1 MIPIFKTKT
10 APRKTGAARQ
20 SAPVKKE
27 PSTEHIH
34 DYIYM
39 ILPGAV
45 KFMTD
50 HYICGNTFRS
60 CWAIREYPTSTS
72 QQALLQHLGE
82 KDGVT
87 LKIYTRTVTAGEER
101 RLYSQAEKSNKLKR
115 NNSND
120 IRQNVIAEQN
130 LQDVT
135 TVIATQLKNREPL
148 VHCAVFIELMA
159 FSKEKLDDL
168 QGVVLAELSRAKINV
183 DRLLLRQQEGFLS
196 AQPCGR
202 NVFGPQYERVLPAS
216 SVANLYP
223 FCYSGKTD
231 PRGFYLGRDK
241 FGSNIIVDFD
251 RRAED
256 KTNGNILILGNSG
269 QGKSYLLKDIL
280 YIFRAAGKQVIAL
293 DAEHE
298 YEDLT
303 RNLGGTYLDMMSG
316 ECKINVLEPKVWQE
330 NQSPAAILG
339 GHISFMLD
347 FFRSYK
353 NFSDKQTDA
362 ISIMLQKTFEKF
374 GMTTGDGLKRDAK
387 DYPILSDLYE
397 IMEHEYRNYQNK
409 NKELYTAETLQET
422 LLGLHSI
429 CVGPDSIFFNGHT
442 SVENTGSITF
452 GLKDLLEDGEQIKN
466 PTMFNLLS
474 FMSNTLLTRGGAV
487 AAIDEFYLY
496 LSNLRAV
503 EYIRNFMKRVR
514 KFDSNV
520 ILASHNIEDYF
531 IEGIRE
537 YTKPLFAI
545 PTHKFY
551 FNMGDVRQA
560 EIIDN
565 LALTESEYALIAQ
578 PERGSC
584 LYRCGNE
591 RYNLKVIAPPHR
603 EKLFGRAGG
612 N

>member
-1 MIPIFKTKT
+1 MSCIIRKKNSDKT
-10 APRKTGAARQ
+10 APIPQRPA
-20 SAPVKKE
+20 
-27 PSTEHIH
+27 TEHIH
-34 DYIYM
+34 DFVYM
-39 ILPGAV
+39 VLPGAV
-45 KFMTD
+45 KFLTD
-50 HYICGNTFRS
+50 HYIFGNTYRC

-87 LKIYTRTVTAGEER
+87 LKIYTRTVTAAEER

-115 NNSND
+115 SNSND

-148 VHCAVFIELMA
+148 VHCAVYIELMA
-159 FSKEKLDDL
+159 FSMEKLEDL
-168 QGVVLAELSRAKINV
+168 QGLVMAELSRAKINV
-183 DRLLLRQQEGFLS
+183 DKLLLRQQEGFTS
-196 AQPCGR
+196 VQPCGR
-202 NVFGPQYERVLPAS
+202 NVLGVQYERVLPAS

-269 QGKSYLLKDIL
+269 QGKSFLLKDIL
-280 YIFRAAGKQVIAL
+280 YIFRAAGKQVLAL

-303 RNLGGTYLDMMSG
+303 LNLGGEYIDMMSG
-316 ECKINVLEPKVWQE
+316 QCKINVMEPKVWQE
-330 NQSPAAILG
+330 NQSPAAVIG

-347 FFRSYK
+347 FFKSYAPFPDQQA
-353 NFSDKQTDA
+353 NT
-362 ISIMLQKTFEKF
+362 ISIMLQKLYDKF
-374 GMTTGDGLKRDAK
+374 GMDGRDNRKRGPK
-387 DYPILSDLYE
+387 DYPVLADLYE
-397 IMEHEYRNYQNK
+397 LMDAEYRGYDSGK
-409 NKELYTAETLQET
+409 KELYTAETLQAT
-422 LLGLHSI
+422 LLGLQSI
-429 CVGPDSIFFNGHT
+429 CVGPDSVFFNGHT
-442 SVENTGSITF
+442 SIENTGSITF
-452 GLKDLLEDGEQIKN
+452 GLKDLLESGEQIRG
-466 PTMFNLLS
+466 PAMFNLLA
-474 FMSNTLLTRGGAV
+474 FMSNTLLTRGNAV
-487 AAIDEFYLY
+487 AAIDEFYLF
-496 LSNLRAV
+496 LSNMRTV

-514 KFDSNV
+514 KFNSNV
-520 ILASHNIEDYF
+520 ILASQNVEDYF
-531 IEGIRE
+531 IEGIKE
-537 YTKPLFAI
+537 YTKPMFAI

-551 FNMGDVRQA
+551 FNMGDVRKD

-565 LALTESEYALIAQ
+565 LALTESEYALIAM

-591 RYNLKVIAPPHR
+591 RYNLKVIAPPYR
-603 EKLFGRAGG
+603 EKMFGGAGG
-612 N
+612 S

>member
-1 MIPIFKTKT
+1 MVIIPKKKSAQNRT
-10 APRKTGAARQ
+10 APIQKEQ
-20 SAPVKKE
+20 SIN
-27 PSTEHIH
+27 HIH
-34 DYIYM
+34 DFIYM
-39 ILPGAV
+39 ILPGV
-45 KFMTD
+45 IKFMTD
-50 HYICGNTFRS
+50 HYICGNTYRS
-60 CWAIREYPTSTS
+60 CWAIREYPTSTT
-72 QQALLQHLGE
+72 QQALLQHLGQ

-115 NNSND
+115 NSSND

-135 TVIATQLKNREPL
+135 AVIATQLKNREPL

-168 QGVVLAELSRAKINV
+168 QGVVMAELSRAKINV
-183 DRLLLRQQEGFLS
+183 DRLLLRQQEGFIS
-196 AQPCGR
+196 VQPCGR
-202 NVFGPQYERVLPAS
+202 NVLGTQYERVLPAS

-231 PRGFYLGRDK
+231 PHGFYLGRDK

-251 RRAED
+251 KRAED

-280 YIFRAAGKQVIAL
+280 YIFRASGKQVLAL

-303 RNLGGTYLDMMSG
+303 RNLGGTYIDMMSG
-316 ECKINVLEPKVWQE
+316 ECKINVMEPKVWQE
-330 NQSPAAILG
+330 NQSPAAVLG

-353 NFSDKQTDA
+353 NFNDQQTDA
-362 ISIMLQKTFEKF
+362 ISIMLQKTFEKA
-374 GMTTGDGLKRDAK
+374 GMASGSGLKRAPK

-397 IMEHEYRNYQNK
+397 LMEKEYRNYDSK
-409 NKELYTAETLQET
+409 NKELYTGGTLQDT

-442 SVENTGSITF
+442 SIENSGNITF
-452 GLKDLLEDGEQIKN
+452 GLKDLLESGEQIKN

-474 FMSNTLLTRGGAV
+474 FMSNTLLTRGKAV

-520 ILASHNIEDYF
+520 ILASQNIEDYF

-545 PTHKFY
+545 PAHKFY
-551 FNMGDVRQA
+551 FNMGDVRKD
-560 EIIDN
+560 EIIEN
-565 LALTESEYALIAQ
+565 LALTESEYALIAM

-603 EKLFGRAGG
+603 EKLFGKAGG

>member
-1 MIPIFKTKT
+1 
-10 APRKTGAARQ
+10 
-20 SAPVKKE
+20 
-27 PSTEHIH
+27 
-34 DYIYM
+34 M
-39 ILPGAV
+39 ILPGTV
-45 KFMTD
+45 KFFTD
-50 HYICGNTFRS
+50 YYICGNTYRC

-87 LKIYTRTVTAGEER
+87 LKIYTRTVTCAEER

-115 NNSND
+115 NQSND
-120 IRQNVIAEQN
+120 IRENVIAEQN

-135 TVIATQLKNREPL
+135 NVIATTLKNREPL

-159 FSKEKLDDL
+159 FSRKELEDL
-168 QGVVLAELSRAKINV
+168 QGVVQAELSRSKINM
-183 DRLLLRQQEGFLS
+183 DHLLLRQQEGFQS
-196 AQPCGR
+196 VMPSGH
-202 NVFGPQYERVLPAS
+202 NVLGAQYERVLPAS

-231 PRGFYLGRDK
+231 PRGHYLGRDK
-241 FGSNIIVDFD
+241 YGSNIIVDFD
-251 RRAED
+251 RRADD

-280 YIFRAAGKQVIAL
+280 YVFRASGKQVLAL

-303 RNLGGTYLDMMSG
+303 HSLGGTYIDLMSG
-316 ECKINVLEPKVWQE
+316 DCKINVLEPKVWQE

-339 GHISFMLD
+339 GHISFLLD

-353 NFSDKQTDA
+353 NFGDQQCDA
-362 ISIMLQKTFEKF
+362 ISIMLQKVFERF
-374 GMTTGDGLKRDAK
+374 GLTDGNLKHTSAG
-387 DYPILSDLYE
+387 YPILSDLYE
-397 IMEHEYRNYQNK
+397 MMEHEYRHYDNK
-409 NKELYTAETLQET
+409 NKELYTAETLQDT

-429 CVGPDSIFFNGHT
+429 CVGPDSVFFNGHT
-442 SVENTGSITF
+442 SIPADAGSITF
-452 GLKDLLEDGEQIKN
+452 GLKDLLEAGEQIKN
-466 PTMFNLLS
+466 PTMFNLLAY
-474 FMSNTLLTRGGAV
+474 MSNVLLTQGHAV
-487 AAIDEFYLY
+487 AAIDEFYLF
-496 LSNLRAV
+496 LGNLRAV

-520 ILASHNIEDYF
+520 ILASQNIEDYF
-531 IEGIRE
+531 LPNIVE

-545 PTHKFY
+545 PTHKFF
-551 FNMGDVRQA
+551 FNMGDAKRD
-560 EIIDN
+560 ELIEN
-565 LALTESEYALIAQ
+565 LGLTESEYGLIAQ

-584 LYRCGNE
+584 LFKCGSE

-603 EKLFGRAGG
+603 EKLFGAAGG
-612 N
+612 K

>member
-1 MIPIFKTKT
+1 MFYIFKTKSQ
-10 APRKTGAARQ
+10 PKSPQ
-20 SAPVKKE
+20 
-27 PSTEHIH
+27 PSEHIH
-34 DYIYM
+34 DFIDM
-39 ILPGAV
+39 ILPGVV
-45 KFMTD
+45 KFSTD
-50 HYICGNTFRS
+50 HYICGNTWR
-60 CWAIREYPTSTS
+60 CTWAIREYPTSTA

-101 RLYSQAEKSNKLKR
+101 RLYAQAEKSNKLKR
-115 NNSND
+115 HNSSNIQD
-120 IRQNVIAEQN
+120 NVVAEQN

-135 TVIATQLKNREPL
+135 NVIATTLKNREPL

-159 FSKEKLDDL
+159 FSQKELEDL
-168 QGVVLAELSRAKINV
+168 QGIVLAELSRAKINV
-183 DRLLLRQQEGFLS
+183 DRLILRQLEGFQS
-196 AQPCGR
+196 VMPTGH
-202 NVFGPQYERVLPAS
+202 NVPGHQYERVLPAS

-223 FCYSGKTD
+223 FAYSGKTD
-231 PRGFYLGRDK
+231 PEGHYLGRDK
-241 FGSNIIVDFD
+241 YGSNIIVDFD

-280 YIFRAAGKQVIAL
+280 YIFRASGKKVISL
-293 DAEHE
+293 DAEGE
-298 YEDLT
+298 YVDLT
-303 RNLGGTYLDMMSG
+303 HNLGGTYIDLMSG
-316 ECKINVLEPKVWQE
+316 QCKVNVMEPKIWQE
-330 NQSPAAILG
+330 NQSPVAIVG

-353 NFSDKQTDA
+353 SFSDQQIDA
-362 ISIMLQKTFEKF
+362 ISIMLQKVFERF
-374 GMTTGDGLKRDAK
+374 GMTGGSLKRAPG
-387 DYPILSDLYE
+387 DYPVLSDLYQL
-397 IMEHEYRNYQNK
+397 MEMEYRGYQNK

-429 CVGPDSIFFNGHT
+429 CVGPDSIFFNGHST
-442 SVENTGSITF
+442 IEDEGSITF
-452 GLKDLLEDGEQIKN
+452 GLKDLLEAGEQIKN
-466 PTMFNLLS
+466 PMMFNLLS
-474 FMSNTLLTRGGAV
+474 YMSNALLTEGSTV

-503 EYIRNFMKRVR
+503 VRIRDFMKRVR
-514 KFDSNV
+514 KFNSNI
-520 ILASHNIEDYF
+520 ILASQNVEDYF
-531 IEGIRE
+531 LPDIAE

-551 FNMGDVRQA
+551 FNMGDVKKS

-565 LALTESEYALIAQ
+565 LGLTESEYALIAQ

-584 LYRCGNE
+584 LFKCGYE

-603 EKLFGRAGG
+603 EKMFGMAGG
-612 N
+612 K

>member
-1 MIPIFKTKT
+1 MPPLSH
-10 APRKTGAARQ
+10 PRKEDAIIFTEKK
-20 SAPVKKE
+20 APTKE
-27 PSTEHIH
+27 ASPTHLH
-34 DYIYM
+34 DFIDM

-45 KFMTD
+45 KFQTD
-50 HYICGNTFRS
+50 HYLCGNTYRC
-60 CWAIREYPTSTS
+60 CWAIREYPTSTG

-82 KDGVT
+82 RDGVT
-87 LKIYTRTVTAGEER
+87 LKIYTRTVTAAEER
-101 RLYSQAEKSNKLKR
+101 RLYNQAAKSNKLKR
-115 NNSND
+115 HNASNIQD
-120 IRQNVIAEQN
+120 NVQAEQN

-135 TVIATQLKNREPL
+135 AVIATTLKNREPL
-148 VHCAVFIELMA
+148 IHCAVYIELMA
-159 FSKEKLDDL
+159 FSMEQLEDL
-168 QGVVLAELSRAKINV
+168 QSVVLGELSRAKINV
-183 DRLLLRQQEGFLS
+183 DKLLLRQQEGFRAVMPS
-196 AQPCGR
+196 GY
-202 NVFGPQYERVLPAS
+202 NVLGAQYERVLPAS

-223 FCYSGKTD
+223 FAYSGKTD
-231 PRGFYLGRDK
+231 PRGHYLGRDK
-241 FGSNIIVDFD
+241 YGSNIICDFD

-256 KTNGNILILGNSG
+256 KTNGNVLILGNSG

-280 YIFRAAGKQVIAL
+280 YAFRASGKQIISL

-303 RNLGGTYLDMMSG
+303 RSMGGAYIDLMSG
-316 ECKINVLEPKVWQE
+316 DCKINVLEPKIWQE

-339 GHISFMLD
+339 GHISFLLD

-353 NFSDKQTDA
+353 NFSDQQTDA
-362 ISIMLQKTFEKF
+362 ISIMLQKVFDRF
-374 GMTTGDGLKRDAK
+374 GMVGGSLKRK
-387 DYPILSDLYE
+387 PTDYPILSDLYE
-397 IMEHEYRNYQNK
+397 LTEREYRNYDSK
-409 NKELYTAETLQET
+409 NKELYTAETLQDT

-429 CVGPDSIFFNGHT
+429 CVGPDSVFFNGHT
-442 SVENTGSITF
+442 SIPADAGSVTF
-452 GLKDLLEDGEQIKN
+452 GLKDLLETGEQIKN

-474 FMSNTLLTRGGAV
+474 YMANVLLTQGHAV
-487 AAIDEFYLY
+487 AAVDEFYLY

-520 ILASHNIEDYF
+520 ILASQNIEDYF
-531 IEGIRE
+531 LPGIAE

-551 FNMGDVRQA
+551 FNMGDVKKA
-560 EIIDN
+560 EIIEN
-565 LALTESEYALIAQ
+565 LGLTDSEYALIAQ

-584 LYRCGNE
+584 LFKCGNE

-603 EKLFGRAGG
+603 EKLFGNAGG

>member
-1 MIPIFKTKT
+1 
-10 APRKTGAARQ
+10 
-20 SAPVKKE
+20 
-27 PSTEHIH
+27 
-34 DYIYM
+34 M
-39 ILPGAV
+39 ILPGAI

-50 HYICGNTFRS
+50 HYICGNTYRS
-60 CWAIREYPTSTS
+60 CWAIREYPTSTT

-115 NNSND
+115 SNSND

-148 VHCAVFIELMA
+148 VHCAVYIELMA
-159 FSKEKLDDL
+159 LSKEKLDDL
-168 QGVVLAELSRAKINV
+168 QGIVQAELSRAKINV
-183 DRLLLRQQEGFLS
+183 DRLLLRQQEGFVS
-196 AQPCGR
+196 VQPCGR
-202 NVFGPQYERVLPAS
+202 NVLGVQYERVLPAS

-231 PRGFYLGRDK
+231 PCGFYLGRDK

-251 RRAED
+251 RRADD
-256 KTNGNILILGNSG
+256 KTNGNVLILGNSG
-269 QGKSYLLKDIL
+269 QGKSFLLKDIL
-280 YIFRAAGKQVIAL
+280 YIFRASGKQIIAL
-293 DAEHE
+293 DAEGE
-298 YEDLT
+298 YKDLT
-303 RNLGGTYLDMMSG
+303 LNLGGEYIDMMSG
-316 ECKINVLEPKVWQE
+316 ECKINVMEPKVWQE
-330 NQSPAAILG
+330 NQNPAAVLG

-353 NFSDKQTDA
+353 NFSDQQTDA
-362 ISIMLQKTFEKF
+362 IGIMLQKTFEKF
-374 GMTTGDGLKRDAK
+374 GMDGNCGQKRGAK
-387 DYPILSDLYE
+387 DYPTLSDLYE
-397 IMEHEYRNYQNK
+397 LMEREYRSYDNRNK
-409 NKELYTAETLQET
+409 DLYTAEILQET

-442 SVENTGSITF
+442 SVDNSGSITF
-452 GLKDLLEDGEQIKN
+452 GLKDLLEAGEQIKN

-474 FMSNTLLTRGGAV
+474 FMSNTLLTRGNAV
-487 AAIDEFYLY
+487 AAVDEFYLY

-514 KFDSNV
+514 KFNSNV
-520 ILASHNIEDYF
+520 ILASQNIEDYF
-531 IEGIRE
+531 IEGIKE

-545 PTHKFY
+545 PAHKFY
-551 FNMGDVRQA
+551 FNMGDVRKG
-560 EIIDN
+560 EIIEN
-565 LALTESEYALIAQ
+565 LALTESEYSLIAQ

-603 EKLFGRAGG
+603 EKLFGKAGG
-612 N
+612 S